1 MSSAPPTGVAE
12 PIAFTRDRAST
23 QSDTEKRATPATK
36 LQPAI
41 RTVRVGVLGRSH
53 ATTISAGM
61 WYNAYDTPVSQVAAS
76 FVEEKRDL
84 NAWPNT
90 PHDTATNAN
99 AQARRK
105 KVGSRS
111 CIASTAI
118 ASVEILFEF
127 SNDTVLLKVKKKLNV
142 RSYTKPSIEDCRTAE
157 QPALE
162 RSAGWG
168 VPFFSLT
175 HSVAMTQSFGDWLTG
190 CCASRKKHVPTDS
203 DKTIE
208 ASQSSAPSHKAND
221 SKVRAAH
228 LNVPVRRLISRR
240 CRRRR
245 PQGLT
250 RACRRRPRLVLT
262 GLLTLKTFRT
272 PVRSGLTHV
281 CALGSLTIDAPSVRR

>member
-1 MSSAPPTGVAE
+1 MNNKASHPIMSSAPPTGVAE

-118 ASVEILFEF
+118 AAWRFCSNTRTSRSVLSLHEYVEG
-127 SNDTVLLKVKKKLNV
+127 
-142 RSYTKPSIEDCRTAE
+142 CRTALHC
-157 QPALE
+157 PE
-162 RSAGWG
+162 RSTGWG
-168 VPFFSLT
+168 VPFSLT